1 MVQSKSLREGTL
13 LCIPLPL
20 DGLSKVAINQIEIK
34 FNFLTKNLSVCNLL
48 HSPLSQEC
56 PQYVQWP
63 LVPCSKNNRR
73 LIIDIM
79 INQSI
84 NQSTNQPT
92 KQSINQSINQPTNQS
107 INQPTNQPINQPT
120 NQSTNQPINQSINQ
134 SINQPVNVYR
144 FLRTL
149 GK

>member
-107 INQPTNQPINQPT
+107 INQPTNQSINKSINQPT
-120 NQSTNQPINQSINQ
+120 SQCLQVFKNIRKVKYLSK
-134 SINQPVNVYR
+134 V
-144 FLRTL
+144 
-149 GK
+149 

>member
-34 FNFLTKNLSVCNLL
+34 FNFLAKNLSVCNLL

-63 LVPCSKNNRR
+63 LVPCSKKNRR

-79 INQSI
+79 INQS
-84 NQSTNQPT
+84 T
-92 KQSINQSINQPTNQS
+92 NQPTNQS
-107 INQPTNQPINQPT
+107 INQPTNQPINQSI
-120 NQSTNQPINQSINQ
+120 NQAINQPINQPTNQPTNQSINQ
-134 SINQPVNVYR
+134 LINQPVNVYR